1 MFIYVDVRMV
11 KKQNMMVTISLLV
24 IIVVAIST
32 LIYVNLPIESNED
45 TQKNQGTDGTID
57 DNYEMDGVEK
67 NTTCSLIFGDQ
78 VILYDLLT
86 LETFEQYTGSGR
98 YIKTK
103 LLPDTISLSEV
114 INFTGI
120 QIQTLLESLNGLPT
134 NYSIKVTASDGYV
147 SEYTID
153 EISGNV
159 EVYTENGTIAEN
171 ASAVV
176 MILAYMEE
184 ESYYF
189 EIDPEEEIGPFR
201 IAFVEENTPITS
213 SSLWTKNIISIEI
226 LPSP

>member
-1 MFIYVDVRMV
+1 MV
-11 KKQNMMVTISLLV
+11 KKQNLMVTIALVV
-24 IIVVAIST
+24 IIIVALST
-32 LIYVNLPIESNED
+32 LIYVNLPVENNDD
-45 TQKNQGTDGTID
+45 TQNDQGSDGTID
-57 DNYEMDGVEK
+57 STDQMDEIKK
-67 NTTCSLIFGDQ
+67 NMTCSLVFGDQ

-86 LETFEQYTGSGR
+86 LETFEQYTGSGQ

-103 LLPDTISLSEV
+103 LLPDTVSLSEV

-120 QIQTLLESLNGLPT
+120 DIQTLLGSLNGLPT
-134 NYSIKVTASDGYV
+134 NYSIKVTASDDFAT
-147 SEYTID
+147 EYTID
-153 EISGNV
+153 DMAGNV
-159 EVYTENGTIAEN
+159 DIYNENGTIIEN

-189 EIDPEEEIGPFR
+189 EIDPEEDIGPFR

-213 SSLWTKNIISIEI
+213 SSLWTKNVISIEI